1 MKFAF
6 PILTAKGEEFKDVK
20 ALTALINGE
29 KSGHYLLGNH
39 NKWHGG
45 IHISDQSAPWCK
57 DKYPVRAIADGKVVA
72 FRMMKD
78 YLTSEF
84 QGESL
89 RYSNCFCLVQH
100 EYCEINAE
108 TKAKNEFTFY
118 SLYMHLLPWDKYQS
132 TEKLVLKKGWNARNS
147 VPHRNPNAEQ
157 QRADAALPRFTLPKD
172 TELEMD
178 SSIPSKKGSVGGKEY
193 DFIKVKIKS
202 KLSNAQIKEAEKA
215 GVLVSEGSSVWIANS
230 PDAVTFIKP
239 NVPTWL
245 FDQIEAELLTNM
257 IGRSDPVLNGPTGR
271 LMAGDKSVSLPAGTK
286 LQYDAHQLEFHWIGD
301 KSRKMARC
309 EYVTPSA
316 GGAAGS
322 CGMAW
327 VCVEDEFIK
336 VNTRTPSHLGEL
348 YVLPSPV
355 PIAAGET
362 IGYLGLVETP
372 NSLIGGKQSK
382 HQVHLEVFTQDPR
395 LDDVLANKA
404 GTKGG
409 ATYAKVPADLILH
422 EKKSEG
428 GKSKWVATKDKSQE
442 VLVESPTQ
450 EKDAAKQEWVRVSA
464 DKYVKKEQ
472 VELLSQH
479 DWLKI
484 GFKKV
489 DGSASD
495 GYLDPDAPPTFFTE
509 LVKSFDTDKNGEL
522 SSKEIQT
529 ALQNSG
535 NAGQLQKLIVK
546 HPSEWYEKSSSSSY
560 LWLDKLMTK
569 IGLPDFDL
577 LVDHEK
583 QRIDKLEWMQSATKL
598 KFNRMIWHFNPLS
611 ILINITVG
619 SCYKLLWGQKVTAS
633 LGGKKACEFRRK
645 TVDICAELWGENKKI
660 EYANVLMAC
669 MAVETSRIF
678 TSSVILLKP
687 LRDTNGEYIY
697 NQKGK
702 VKKTY
707 QAISKQDIA
716 NDVSIAKRNPVGLIQ
731 FTGPAVQ
738 QINNVH
744 GTNITKQDLALMDEL
759 EQLDYVKKYFTS
771 RKDLINKFK
780 GPEDIYLFIFCPEG
794 VGKDDDYVL
803 YSKQDDHDYGVDYYT
818 NNSSLDSNLH
828 GNEGNNDQKI
838 QKKELLSRL
847 RKLMAE
853 GEEYINECCCD
864 FSKKEPSHLELSG
877 EKWVNRYPTSKN
889 IDDLELGFSNNV
901 RKFISAIE
909 SAGGQVRISATYRP
923 VERAYLMHYCW
934 RIAKEGLAPEK
945 VPKMKG
951 VDIDW
956 EHKSKNGV
964 PDKQAAIMAA
974 KKMVSGYNIIYKPSL
989 TSRHTE
995 KKAIDMTIT
1004 GVRGLF
1010 IKMNDGKFIEIKSSD
1025 DLYRVGASY
1034 RVFKLVSDPPHWSVD
1049 GR

>member
-132 TEKLVLKKGWNARNS
+132 TEKQVLKKGWNARNS
-147 VPHRNPNAEQ
+147 VPHANPDAEQ

-178 SSIPSKKGSVGGKEY
+178 SSTPQKKGSVGGKEY

-215 GVLVSEGSSVWIANS
+215 GVLVSEGNSVWIANS

-239 NVPTWL
+239 NVSTWL
-245 FDQIEAELLTNM
+245 FDQIDAELLKDM
-257 IGRSDPVLNGPTGR
+257 AGRADPVLDDKSGR
-271 LMAGDKSVSLPAGTK
+271 LMAGSGNVSLPAGTK

-301 KSRKMARC
+301 KARKMARC
-309 EYVTPSA
+309 KYVMPS
-316 GGAAGS
+316 GSGAQGN
-322 CGMAW
+322 CGLAW

-336 VNTRTPSHLGEL
+336 AKRLPPSHLDEL

-355 PIAAGET
+355 AIAAGET

-372 NSLIGGKQSK
+372 GSLIGGKQSK

-422 EKKSEG
+422 EKKSEA
-428 GKSKWVATKDKSQE
+428 GKAKWMATKDKSKE
-442 VLVESPTQ
+442 VLVESPKL
-450 EKDAAKQEWVRVSA
+450 EKDAAKQEWVCVSS

-489 DGSASD
+489 DGSGSD
-495 GYLDPDAPPTFFTE
+495 GYLDPDAPSTFFTE

-522 SSKEIQT
+522 SSEEIQT
-529 ALQNSG
+529 ALQNNG
-535 NAGQLQKLIVK
+535 NAEQLHNLIVK
-546 HPSEWYEKSSSSSY
+546 HPSEWYEKSSASSY
-560 LWLDKLMTK
+560 EWLDNLMTK

-598 KFNRMIWHFNPLS
+598 TLEKDSWHFSPVGIMALAIGAPNGFPKTYIGDTLNEIEFLSFYNGEVVEESDYVNAASELGCEVNAIKAVALTETGSTGSYYKFSDQDDAVLS
-611 ILINITVG
+611 ILFERHKFSNMT
-619 SCYKLLWGQKVTAS
+619 S
-633 LGGKKACEFRRK
+633 GKYDKSHPE
-645 TVDICAELWGENKKI
+645 
-660 EYANVLMAC
+660 
-669 MAVETSRIF
+669 
-678 TSSVILLKP
+678 
-687 LRDTNGEYIY
+687 
-697 NQKGK
+697 
-702 VKKTY
+702 
-707 QAISKQDIA
+707 IS
-716 NDVSIAKRNPVGLIQ
+716 NPVGGGYG
-731 FTGPAVQ
+731 TYKVQ
-738 QINNVH
+738 
-744 GTNITKQDLALMDEL
+744 
-759 EQLDYVKKYFTS
+759 Y
-771 RKDLINKFK
+771 
-780 GPEDIYLFIFCPEG
+780 
-794 VGKDDDYVL
+794 
-803 YSKQDDHDYGVDYYT
+803 
-818 NNSSLDSNLH
+818 
-828 GNEGNNDQKI
+828 
-838 QKKELLSRL
+838 
-847 RKLMAE
+847 RKLMLAYSLDKNAALKAASW
-853 GEEYINECCCD
+853 GKFQILGSN
-864 FSKKEPSHLELSG
+864 HLS
-877 EKWVNRYPTSKN
+877 
-889 IDDLELGFSNNV
+889 
-901 RKFISAIE
+901 
-909 SAGGQVRISATYRP
+909 
-923 VERAYLMHYCW
+923 
-934 RIAKEGLAPEK
+934 
-945 VPKMKG
+945 
-951 VDIDW
+951 
-956 EHKSKNGV
+956 
-964 PDKQAAIMAA
+964 
-974 KKMVSGYNIIYKPSL
+974 SGYKNVNEFVSSL
-989 TSRHTE
+989 SSSE
-995 KKAIDMTIT
+995 KNHLKAFVNFIKADNRLLKAIRAKDW
-1004 GVRGLF
+1004 LAF
-1010 IKMNDGKFIEIKSSD
+1010 
-1025 DLYRVGASY
+1025 A
-1034 RVFKLVSDPPHWSVD
+1034 LVYNGPRQKGYDKRMKD
-1049 GR
+1049 NYNAL

>member
-1 MKFAF
+1 MKCW
-6 PILTAKGEEFKDVK
+6 
-20 ALTALINGE
+20 ALLGYSPRLHQSLISAE
-29 KSGHYLLGNH
+29 QSGHYLLGNH

-72 FRMMKD
+72 FRMMKN

-178 SSIPSKKGSVGGKEY
+178 SSIPPKKGSVGGKEY

-239 NVPTWL
+239 NVPNWL

-301 KSRKMARC
+301 KARKMARC
-309 EYVTPSA
+309 KYVMPS
-316 GGAAGS
+316 GS
-322 CGMAW
+322 DAQGNCGLAW

-336 VNTRTPSHLGEL
+336 AKRLPPSHLDEL

-355 PIAAGET
+355 AIAAGET

-372 NSLIGGKQSK
+372 GSLIGGKQSK

-422 EKKSEG
+422 EKKSEA
-428 GKSKWVATKDKSQE
+428 GKAKWMATKDKSKE
-442 VLVESPTQ
+442 VLVESPKL
-450 EKDAAKQEWVRVSA
+450 EKDAAKQEWVCVSS

-489 DGSASD
+489 DGSGSD

-522 SSKEIQT
+522 SSKEIQA

-546 HPSEWYEKSSSSSY
+546 HPSEWYEKSSASSY

-583 QRIDKLEWMQSATKL
+583 QRIDKLEWMQSAAKL
-598 KFNRMIWHFNPLS
+598 KFGKHVWHLYPLA
-611 ILINITVG
+611 ILQNKIRSQRYRWAHTSFANFLASVESNNDYSAYNKTTPKLK
-619 SCYKLLWGQKVTAS
+619 SFYKTDLTSLTLNELMQKQKERKVFAAGRYQIIPNTLKDAIMYLS
-633 LGGKKACEFRRK
+633 LDMSLKFDE
-645 TVDICAELWGENKKI
+645 
-660 EYANVLMAC
+660 
-669 MAVETSRIF
+669 ETQDRIF
-678 TSSVILLKP
+678 
-687 LRDTNGEYIY
+687 DEYIIRVKRKKFIDY
-697 NQKGK
+697 LEGSGSVEDAIYAWSMEFASAGVRKGK
-702 VKKTY
+702 E
-707 QAISKQDIA
+707 IS
-716 NDVSIAKRNPVGLIQ
+716 P
-731 FTGPAVQ
+731 
-738 QINNVH
+738 
-744 GTNITKQDLALMDEL
+744 
-759 EQLDYVKKYFTS
+759 
-771 RKDLINKFK
+771 
-780 GPEDIYLFIFCPEG
+780 
-794 VGKDDDYVL
+794 
-803 YSKQDDHDYGVDYYT
+803 
-818 NNSSLDSNLH
+818 
-828 GNEGNNDQKI
+828 
-838 QKKELLSRL
+838 
-847 RKLMAE
+847 KLMRDENGKIMRDKDGKPIKKRRFARFE
-853 GEEYINECCCD
+853 GESYY
-864 FSKKEPSHLELSG
+864 SG
-877 EKWVNRYPTSKN
+877 
-889 IDDLELGFSNNV
+889 DGLNV
-901 RKFISAIE
+901 AHI
-909 SAGGQVRISATYRP
+909 
-923 VERAYLMHYCW
+923 M
-934 RIAKEGLAPEK
+934 
-945 VPKMKG
+945 
-951 VDIDW
+951 
-956 EHKSKNGV
+956 
-964 PDKQAAIMAA
+964 PDK
-974 KKMVSGYNIIYKPSL
+974 MVEVLEESKY
-989 TSRHTE
+989 E
-995 KKAIDMTIT
+995 MQ
-1004 GVRGLF
+1004 
-1010 IKMNDGKFIEIKSSD
+1010 
-1025 DLYRVGASY
+1025 
-1034 RVFKLVSDPPHWSVD
+1034 
-1049 GR
+1049 

>member
-6 PILTAKGEEFKDVK
+6 PILTATGEEFKDVK

-132 TEKLVLKKGWNARNS
+132 TEMLVLKKGWNARNS
-147 VPHRNPNAEQ
+147 VPHANPDAER

-178 SSIPSKKGSVGGKEY
+178 SSIPPKKGSVGGKEY

-202 KLSNAQIKEAEKA
+202 KLSNAQIKEAEKV

-239 NVPTWL
+239 NVPNWL

-271 LMAGDKSVSLPAGTK
+271 LMAGDKSVSLPAGTR
-286 LQYDAHQLEFHWIGD
+286 LQYDAHKLEFHWIGD
-301 KSRKMARC
+301 KARKMARC

-316 GGAAGS
+316 DGAAGS
-322 CGMAW
+322 CGMVW

-336 VNTRTPSHLGEL
+336 VSTRTPSHLGEL

-355 PIAAGET
+355 PIAAGES

-372 NSLIGGKQSK
+372 DSLIGGKQRK

-404 GTKGG
+404 RTKGG

-428 GKSKWVATKDKSQE
+428 GKSKWVATRDKSQE
-442 VLVESPTQ
+442 VLVESPKL
-450 EKDAAKQEWVRVSA
+450 EKDAAKQEWVCVSA

-583 QRIDKLEWMQSATKL
+583 QRIDKLEWMQSAATL
-598 KFNRMIWHFNPLS
+598 KFDKDIWHIYPMA
-611 ILINITVG
+611 I
-619 SCYKLLWGQKVTAS
+619 Y
-633 LGGKKACEFRRK
+633 GKKKDRFVVHYTKYNYAIEKALDKQMAIPFK
-645 TVDICAELWGENKKI
+645 YAPKVGNNKLASRD
-660 EYANVLMAC
+660 EVLLHL
-669 MAVETSRIF
+669 TPDDDL
-678 TSSVILLKP
+678 TK
-687 LRDTNGEYIY
+687 DTIY
-697 NQKGK
+697 QFLDL
-702 VKKTY
+702 
-707 QAISKQDIA
+707 SKYSE
-716 NDVSIAKRNPVGLIQ
+716 VSE
-731 FTGPAVQ
+731 
-738 QINNVH
+738 
-744 GTNITKQDLALMDEL
+744 DEL
-759 EQLDYVKKYFTS
+759 NNFLLGQGVLEG
-771 RKDLINKFK
+771 K
-780 GPEDIYLFIFCPEG
+780 GSI
-794 VGKDDDYVL
+794 
-803 YSKQDDHDYGVDYYT
+803 
-818 NNSSLDSNLH
+818 
-828 GNEGNNDQKI
+828 
-838 QKKELLSRL
+838 
-847 RKLMAE
+847 
-853 GEEYINECCCD
+853 
-864 FSKKEPSHLELSG
+864 
-877 EKWVNRYPTSKN
+877 
-889 IDDLELGFSNNV
+889 
-901 RKFISAIE
+901 FISAAKKYNVSE
-909 SAGGQVRISATYRP
+909 V
-923 VERAYLMHYCW
+923 YLVSHASLETG
-934 RIAKEGLAPEK
+934 RGTSSFARGKNF
-945 VPKMKG
+945 
-951 VDIDW
+951 
-956 EHKSKNGV
+956 NGV
-964 PDKQAAIMAA
+964 K
-974 KKMVSGYNIIYKPSL
+974 VYNMYGINVRDDKPSL
-989 TSRHTE
+989 GTE
-995 KKAIDMTIT
+995 YAYKNGWDSIDKAIDGGAKWISDNFVNHHKYKQNT
-1004 GVRGLF
+1004 LY
-1010 IKMNDGKFIEIKSSD
+1010 KMRWNPASPGEHQYASD
-1025 DLYRVGASY
+1025 VLWAKHQIPNMKKRFD
-1034 RVFKLVSDPPHWSVD
+1034 VFPNAILHVD
-1049 GR
+1049 IPVYED

>member
-72 FRMMKD
+72 FRIMKD

-178 SSIPSKKGSVGGKEY
+178 SSIPPKKGSVGGKEY

-301 KSRKMARC
+301 KARKMARC

-422 EKKSEG
+422 EKKTEG

-442 VLVESPTQ
+442 VLVESPKQ
-450 EKDAAKQEWVRVSA
+450 EKDEAKQGWVCVSA

-495 GYLDPDAPPTFFTE
+495 GYLDPDVPPTFFTE

-560 LWLDKLMTK
+560 LWLDKLMAK

-583 QRIDKLEWMQSATKL
+583 QRIDKLEWMQSAATL
-598 KFNRMIWHFNPLS
+598 KFDKDIWHIYPMA
-611 ILINITVG
+611 I
-619 SCYKLLWGQKVTAS
+619 Y
-633 LGGKKACEFRRK
+633 GKKKDRFVVHYTKYNYAIEKALDKQMAIPFK
-645 TVDICAELWGENKKI
+645 YAPKVGNNKLASRD
-660 EYANVLMAC
+660 EVLLHL
-669 MAVETSRIF
+669 TPDDDL
-678 TSSVILLKP
+678 TK
-687 LRDTNGEYIY
+687 DTIY
-697 NQKGK
+697 QFLDL
-702 VKKTY
+702 
-707 QAISKQDIA
+707 SKYSE
-716 NDVSIAKRNPVGLIQ
+716 VSE
-731 FTGPAVQ
+731 
-738 QINNVH
+738 
-744 GTNITKQDLALMDEL
+744 DEL
-759 EQLDYVKKYFTS
+759 NNFLLGQGVLEG
-771 RKDLINKFK
+771 K
-780 GPEDIYLFIFCPEG
+780 GSI
-794 VGKDDDYVL
+794 
-803 YSKQDDHDYGVDYYT
+803 
-818 NNSSLDSNLH
+818 
-828 GNEGNNDQKI
+828 
-838 QKKELLSRL
+838 
-847 RKLMAE
+847 
-853 GEEYINECCCD
+853 
-864 FSKKEPSHLELSG
+864 
-877 EKWVNRYPTSKN
+877 
-889 IDDLELGFSNNV
+889 
-901 RKFISAIE
+901 FISAAKKYNVSE
-909 SAGGQVRISATYRP
+909 V
-923 VERAYLMHYCW
+923 YLVSHASLETG
-934 RIAKEGLAPEK
+934 RGTSSFARGKNF
-945 VPKMKG
+945 
-951 VDIDW
+951 
-956 EHKSKNGV
+956 NGV
-964 PDKQAAIMAA
+964 K
-974 KKMVSGYNIIYKPSL
+974 VYNMYGINVRDDKPSL
-989 TSRHTE
+989 GTE
-995 KKAIDMTIT
+995 YAYKNGWDSIDKAIDGGAKWISNNFVNHHKYKQNT
-1004 GVRGLF
+1004 LY
-1010 IKMNDGKFIEIKSSD
+1010 KMRWNPASPGEHQYASD
-1025 DLYRVGASY
+1025 VLWAKHQIPNMKKRFD
-1034 RVFKLVSDPPHWSVD
+1034 VFPNAILHVD
-1049 GR
+1049 IPVYED

>member
-118 SLYMHLLPWDKYQS
+118 SLYMHLLPWNKYQR
-132 TEKLVLKKGWNARNS
+132 TDTLVLKKGWNARNS
-147 VPHRNPNAEQ
+147 VPHANPDAEQ
-157 QRADAALPRFTLPKD
+157 QRADAVLPRFTLPKD

-178 SSIPSKKGSVGGKEY
+178 SSTPSQKGSIGGKEY

-301 KSRKMARC
+301 KARKMARC

-442 VLVESPTQ
+442 VLVESPKQ
-450 EKDAAKQEWVRVSA
+450 EKDEAKQEWVCVSA

-489 DGSASD
+489 DGSGSD

-509 LVKSFDTDKNGEL
+509 LVTSFDTDKNGEL
-522 SSKEIQT
+522 SSKEIQA
-529 ALQNSG
+529 ALQNSD
-535 NAGQLQKLIVK
+535 NARQIQKLIVK
-546 HPSEWYEKSSSSSY
+546 HPSEWYEKSSASSY

-583 QRIDKLEWMQSATKL
+583 QRIDKLEWMQSAAQLKL
-598 KFNRMIWHFNPLS
+598 GPSLWHIHPLEFPGY
-611 ILINITVG
+611 IKLINRIT
-619 SCYKLLWGQKVTAS
+619 
-633 LGGKKACEFRRK
+633 
-645 TVDICAELWGENKKI
+645 
-660 EYANVLMAC
+660 
-669 MAVETSRIF
+669 
-678 TSSVILLKP
+678 
-687 LRDTNGEYIY
+687 YIY
-697 NQKGK
+697 
-702 VKKTY
+702 THY
-707 QAISKQDIA
+707 ECTLDEALSKQMALTGGNRPVYGNTGAVTRSKVRNYMNPEQHMEGTDIYQFVDLSA
-716 NDVSIAKRNPVGLIQ
+716 PSGL
-731 FTGPAVQ
+731 TE
-738 QINNVH
+738 
-744 GTNITKQDLALMDEL
+744 KDLAKILEGKGVLSGKASIYLAAAEKYHVSEVYLVSHSLLETNNGRALFANGSKQHNGRTVYNMYGIGVFNSNPQNGVTLAYNKGWFSVDEAI
-759 EQLDYVKKYFTS
+759 EGGAKWISENF
-771 RKDLINKFK
+771 INKRGTPK
-780 GPEDIYLFIFCPEG
+780 NTLYKMRWNPAAPATGQYATDINWALAQKNDMKKMFDLFPDAKITFDIP
-794 VGKDDDYVL
+794 VYKD
-803 YSKQDDHDYGVDYYT
+803 
-818 NNSSLDSNLH
+818 SSL
-828 GNEGNNDQKI
+828 
-838 QKKELLSRL
+838 
-847 RKLMAE
+847 
-853 GEEYINECCCD
+853 
-864 FSKKEPSHLELSG
+864 
-877 EKWVNRYPTSKN
+877 
-889 IDDLELGFSNNV
+889 
-901 RKFISAIE
+901 
-909 SAGGQVRISATYRP
+909 
-923 VERAYLMHYCW
+923 
-934 RIAKEGLAPEK
+934 
-945 VPKMKG
+945 
-951 VDIDW
+951 
-956 EHKSKNGV
+956 
-964 PDKQAAIMAA
+964 
-974 KKMVSGYNIIYKPSL
+974 
-989 TSRHTE
+989 
-995 KKAIDMTIT
+995 
-1004 GVRGLF
+1004 
-1010 IKMNDGKFIEIKSSD
+1010 
-1025 DLYRVGASY
+1025 
-1034 RVFKLVSDPPHWSVD
+1034 
-1049 GR
+1049 

>member
-84 QGESL
+84 QGKSL

-118 SLYMHLLPWDKYQS
+118 SLYMHLLPWNKYQS
-132 TEKLVLKKGWNARNS
+132 TEKLELKKGWNARNS
-147 VPHRNPNAEQ
+147 VPHTNPDAER

-178 SSIPSKKGSVGGKEY
+178 SSIPPKKGSVGGKEY
-193 DFIKVKIKS
+193 DFIKVKVKS

-257 IGRSDPVLNGPTGR
+257 VGRADPVLNSPTGR
-271 LMAGDKSVSLPAGTK
+271 LMAGDKRVSLPAGTK

-301 KSRKMARC
+301 KVRKMARC

-316 GGAAGS
+316 DGAAGS

-372 NSLIGGKQSK
+372 GSLTGGKQSK

-422 EKKSEG
+422 EKKSEE
-428 GKSKWVATKDKSQE
+428 GKSRWVATRDKSQE
-442 VLVESPTQ
+442 VLVESPKQ
-450 EKDAAKQEWVRVSA
+450 EKDEAKQEWVCVSA

-522 SSKEIQT
+522 SSKEIQA

-535 NAGQLQKLIVK
+535 NAEQLQKLIVK
-546 HPSEWYEKSSSSSY
+546 HPSEWYEKSSASSY

-569 IGLPDFDL
+569 ISLPDFDL

-583 QRIDKLEWMQSATKL
+583 QRIDKLEWMQSAAKL
-598 KFNRMIWHFNPLS
+598 K
-611 ILINITVG
+611 
-619 SCYKLLWGQKVTAS
+619 
-633 LGGKKACEFRRK
+633 LG
-645 TVDICAELWGENKKI
+645 AELWHVFPLAFCLNNNKKRTAFPKTFTRAEFI
-660 EYANVLMAC
+660 EFVYESAKESQEISRVPAEITAAQAILETGYGKSVPIDVHTGVYSYNLFGIKAHGHPDFVEIYTHEYERGVKVKVLDKFRAYKSFEDSISGRADFFVNNKRYHSLFESGDPVKWAQGLQNKGYATDPQYANKLISIMKA
-669 MAVETSRIF
+669 
-678 TSSVILLKP
+678 
-687 LRDTNGEYIY
+687 NGW
-697 NQKGK
+697 
-702 VKKTY
+702 VK
-707 QAISKQDIA
+707 
-716 NDVSIAKRNPVGLIQ
+716 
-731 FTGPAVQ
+731 
-738 QINNVH
+738 
-744 GTNITKQDLALMDEL
+744 
-759 EQLDYVKKYFTS
+759 
-771 RKDLINKFK
+771 
-780 GPEDIYLFIFCPEG
+780 
-794 VGKDDDYVL
+794 
-803 YSKQDDHDYGVDYYT
+803 
-818 NNSSLDSNLH
+818 
-828 GNEGNNDQKI
+828 
-838 QKKELLSRL
+838 
-847 RKLMAE
+847 
-853 GEEYINECCCD
+853 
-864 FSKKEPSHLELSG
+864 
-877 EKWVNRYPTSKN
+877 
-889 IDDLELGFSNNV
+889 
-901 RKFISAIE
+901 
-909 SAGGQVRISATYRP
+909 
-923 VERAYLMHYCW
+923 
-934 RIAKEGLAPEK
+934 
-945 VPKMKG
+945 
-951 VDIDW
+951 
-956 EHKSKNGV
+956 
-964 PDKQAAIMAA
+964 
-974 KKMVSGYNIIYKPSL
+974 
-989 TSRHTE
+989 
-995 KKAIDMTIT
+995 
-1004 GVRGLF
+1004 
-1010 IKMNDGKFIEIKSSD
+1010 
-1025 DLYRVGASY
+1025 
-1034 RVFKLVSDPPHWSVD
+1034 
-1049 GR
+1049 